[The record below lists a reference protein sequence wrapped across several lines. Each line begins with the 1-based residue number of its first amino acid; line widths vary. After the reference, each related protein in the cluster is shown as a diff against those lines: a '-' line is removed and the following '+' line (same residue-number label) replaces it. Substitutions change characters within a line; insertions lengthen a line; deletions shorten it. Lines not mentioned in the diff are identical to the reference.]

1 VDAAA
6 LAASTLLDLE
16 GRPVRTGEL
25 WADRPALAV
34 WLRHYG

>member
-1 VDAAA
+1 VDATA
-6 LAASTLLDLE
+6 LAATTVLNLE

-25 WADRPALAV
+25 WADHPTVAV

>member
-1 VDAAA
+1 VDATA
-6 LAASTLLDLE
+6 LAASTVLDLE

-25 WADRPALAV
+25 WADRPTLAV